1 MVLRS
6 ATRKT
11 ATPRRAASA
20 RKKWVYLFANGKAEG
35 NAKMRDL
42 LGGKGAGLAEMTN
55 AKLPVPPG
63 FTITTEA
70 CNAYFAAGKK
80 VPPGLWDQV
89 ERALA
94 VVERATKKK
103 LGDAKNPL
111 LVSVRSGA
119 AMSMPGMMDT
129 VLNLG
134 LNDQTRAGIEKL
146 TKNPRF
152 AWDAYRRFIS
162 MFGRIVLGINGE
174 KFEHPLEARKKKA
187 GAKID
192 ADLTADALK
201 ELVAEYKDIVR
212 RETK

>member
-11 ATPRRAASA
+11 ATPRRAATA

-111 LVSVRSGA
+111 LVSVSSGA
-119 AMSMPGMMDT
+119 AKSMPGMMKD
-129 VLNLG
+129 VLDLG
-134 LNDQTRAGIEKL
+134 LDEESCKGIAVH
-146 TKNPRF
+146 TN
-152 AWDAYRRFIS
+152 
-162 MFGRIVLGINGE
+162 
-174 KFEHPLEARKKKA
+174 
-187 GAKID
+187 
-192 ADLTADALK
+192 
-201 ELVAEYKDIVR
+201 IVR
-212 RETK
+212 V

>member
-80 VPPGLWDQV
+80 VPPGLWGQV
-89 ERALA
+89 GRAL
-94 VVERATKKK
+94 VKSDPELGATQ
-103 LGDAKNPL
+103 LDD
-111 LVSVRSGA
+111 LVREFKS
-119 AMSMPGMMDT
+119 
-129 VLNLG
+129 
-134 LNDQTRAGIEKL
+134 
-146 TKNPRF
+146 
-152 AWDAYRRFIS
+152 
-162 MFGRIVLGINGE
+162 IVQ
-174 KFEHPLEARKKKA
+174 
-187 GAKID
+187 
-192 ADLTADALK
+192 
-201 ELVAEYKDIVR
+201 
-212 RETK
+212 RETGKPFPIDPQTQLRLAIEAVFGSWFGKRAVDYRNTFKISNDLGTACSIVTMVFGN